1 MAGYRGI
8 ESLVFKVL
16 TRALQQ
22 ADITDINVQMA
33 APKAE
38 SSMVNVNAV
47 ENRETAVRSAKVRNT
62 RELTEARPLCR
73 RSSRKWHLKKVP
85 RISVLTNPLYA
96 LCCCESS
103 PSMTLWKMQ
112 ILMKCLVTVSKNRLF
127 KISKTNSSFWFGGWI
142 RLINLV
148 TVHAAKQ
155 FQRGGVSIGK
165 NILITVTVPVE
176 VNAWVEQAICD
187 VLEGAIGMV
196 VQVRHY
202 ETNSNLTGL
211 RTKPYDCVCSNC
223 SFGQRNEQKADFW
236 IKVQK

>member
-73 RSSRKWHLKKVP
+73 RSSRKWRLKKVP

-127 KISKTNSSFWFGGWI
+127 KISKTNSSFWFGGC
-142 RLINLV
+142 
-148 TVHAAKQ
+148 
-155 FQRGGVSIGK
+155 S
-165 NILITVTVPVE
+165 
-176 VNAWVEQAICD
+176 QAIPAWWCKY
-187 VLEGAIGMV
+187 
-196 VQVRHY
+196 RKKYSH
-202 ETNSNLTGL
+202 NS
-211 RTKPYDCVCSNC
+211 DCACGSQC
-223 SFGQRNEQKADFW
+223 LGRASDL
-236 IKVQK
+236 